1 MTLPQRSLRARIRP
15 RALLPLLAAAG
26 LAASGCG
33 SAQLDGMEAQLADIQ
48 RQVLQIQK
56 QTSSKEEVQAL
67 QADAA
72 EQGRNLLKAQADIQ
86 LELQS
91 LASLIEQLEGKLEDT
106 NQRLAQLS
114 QQIAATNQ
122 SLKSMRAAP
131 ELGGGGPGTAGPV
144 SGSAPADPATLY
156 QTSYNDYLR
165 GNYDLAILGFR
176 QYLESYSNTDLAD
189 NASYWIGES
198 YYRQRRFQDAIREF
212 DQVVSQYP
220 NSDKVPSALLR
231 KGYAYLELGEQS
243 KGVVQ
248 LQNVIRRYPRSD
260 EANLAR
266 QQLTTLGIDPAQPG
280 R

>member
-1 MTLPQRSLRARIRP
+1 MKRHRH
-15 RALLPLLAAAG
+15 LLPLAALALAATA
-26 LAASGCG
+26 CG
-33 SAQLDGMEAQLADIQ
+33 SSQLDSMEQQLADIQ

-56 QTSSKEEVQAL
+56 QGSSKEEVAGL
-67 QADAA
+67 QTQAA

-91 LASLIEQLEGKLEDT
+91 LSSLIEQLEGKLEDT
-106 NQRLAQLS
+106 NYRLAQLS

-122 SLKSMRAAP
+122 QIKGLRPGDASPAP
-131 ELGGGGPGTAGPV
+131 GGATGGPVPGNGNA
-144 SGSAPADPATLY
+144 AADPETLY
-156 QTSYNDYLR
+156 RTAYNDYLR

-176 QYLESYSNTDLAD
+176 QYIESFGSTDLAD

-198 YYRQRRFQDAIREF
+198 YYRQKRFQDAIREF
-212 DQVVSQYP
+212 DNVVNQYP
-220 NSDKVPSALLR
+220 NSDKVASALLR

-248 LQNVIRRYPRSD
+248 LQNVIRKFPRSD

-266 QQLTTLGIDPAQPG
+266 QQLTTLGIDPGQSG
-280 R
+280 G

>member
-1 MTLPQRSLRARIRP
+1 MKRAHQVIP
-15 RALLPLLAAAG
+15 LIALAAAALAAAG
-26 LAASGCG
+26 CG
-33 SAQLDGMEAQLADIQ
+33 SSQLDSMEQQLADIQ

-56 QTSSKEEVQAL
+56 QSSSKDELATLGSQG
-67 QADAA
+67 A
-72 EQGRNLLKAQADIQ
+72 EQSRNVLKAQADIQ

-106 NQRLAQLS
+106 NYRLAQLS

-122 SLKSMRAAP
+122 QIKGMRPGEAP
-131 ELGGGGPGTAGPV
+131 PPVGANGSGPV
-144 SGSAPADPATLY
+144 SGTAAADPETLY
-156 QTSYNDYLR
+156 RTSYNDYLR

-176 QYLESYSNTDLAD
+176 QYLESFATTDLAD

-198 YYRQRRFQDAIREF
+198 YYRQKRYQDAVREF
-212 DQVVSQYP
+212 DNVVNQYP
-220 NSDKVPSALLR
+220 NSDKVASALLG
-231 KGYAYLELGEQS
+231 KGYSYLELGEKS

-266 QQLTTLGIDPAQPG
+266 QQLTSLGIDPGQAG
-280 R
+280 G

>member
-1 MTLPQRSLRARIRP
+1 MSRAARTLL
-15 RALLPLLAAAG
+15 LLPLLAAGALLG
-26 LAASGCG
+26 ACG
-33 SAQLDGMEAQLADIQ
+33 SAQLDGMETQLADIQ

-56 QTSSKEEVQAL
+56 QTSSKEEVAGL
-67 QADAA
+67 QREA
-72 EQGRNLLKAQADIQ
+72 EEQTRNLLKAQADTQ

-91 LASLIEQLEGKLEDT
+91 VGALIEQLEAKLEDT
-106 NQRLAQLS
+106 NYRLAQLS

-122 SLKSMRAAP
+122 ELKSLRTSPAFGSGAGGGVPGGGTNSGPISGAAP
-131 ELGGGGPGTAGPV
+131 L
-144 SGSAPADPATLY
+144 DPETLY
-156 QTSYNDYLR
+156 RTAYNDYLR

-176 QYLESYSNTDLAD
+176 QYYETFAETDLAD

-198 YYRQRRFQDAIREF
+198 YYRQKRFQDAIREF
-212 DQVVSQYP
+212 DVVINQFP
-220 NSDKVPSALLR
+220 NSDKIASALLR

-266 QQLTTLGIDPAQPG
+266 QQLATLGIEVG
-280 R
+280 

>member
-1 MTLPQRSLRARIRP
+1 MSAE
-15 RALLPLLAAAG
+15 RALLPWLAAAG
-26 LAASGCG
+26 LAATSLAAAGCG
-33 SAQLDGMEAQLADIQ
+33 SAQLDSMESQLADIQ

-131 ELGGGGPGTAGPV
+131 EMEGPGTAGPV
-144 SGSAPADPATLY
+144 TGTAPADPTTLY
-156 QTSYNDYLR
+156 QTAYNDYLR

-176 QYLESYSNTDLAD
+176 QYLESFSNTDLAD

-212 DQVVSQYP
+212 DQVVSEYP
-220 NSDKVPSALLR
+220 DSDKVPSALLR

-243 KGVVQ
+243 RGVVQ

-266 QQLTTLGIDPAQPG
+266 QQLATLGIDPAQPG

>member
-1 MTLPQRSLRARIRP
+1 MKASRHFAPGA
-15 RALLPLLAAAG
+15 ALAVALVAAAG
-26 LAASGCG
+26 CG
-33 SAQLDGMEAQLADIQ
+33 SSQLDSMEQQLADIQ

-56 QTSSKEEVQAL
+56 QSSSKDEVAGIQT
-67 QADAA
+67 QAA

-91 LASLIEQLEGKLEDT
+91 LSSLIEQLEGKLEDT
-106 NQRLAQLS
+106 NYRLAQLS

-122 SLKSMRAAP
+122 QIKGLHPGDTSPPGAAT
-131 ELGGGGPGTAGPV
+131 GPGGPV
-144 SGSAPADPATLY
+144 SGSATADPETLY
-156 QTSYNDYLR
+156 RTSYNDYLR

-176 QYLESYSNTDLAD
+176 QYLESFASTDLAD

-198 YYRQRRFQDAIREF
+198 YYRQKRFQDAIREF
-212 DQVVSQYP
+212 DNVVSQYP
-220 NSDKVPSALLR
+220 NSDKVASALLR

-248 LQNVIRRYPRSD
+248 LQNVIRRYPKSD

-266 QQLTTLGIDPAQPG
+266 QQLGSLGIDPGQTG
-280 R
+280 G

>member
-1 MTLPQRSLRARIRP
+1 MTGRHLLS
-15 RALLPLLAAAG
+15 ALALTAAALAAVD
-26 LAASGCG
+26 CG
-33 SAQLDGMEAQLADIQ
+33 SSQLDSMEQQLADIQ

-56 QTSSKEEVQAL
+56 QGSSKEEVAGL
-67 QADAA
+67 QTQAA

-91 LASLIEQLEGKLEDT
+91 LSSLIEQLEGKLEDT
-106 NQRLAQLS
+106 NYRLAQLS

-122 SLKSMRAAP
+122 QIKGLRPGEAP
-131 ELGGGGPGTAGPV
+131 PPGATGSGGPVAGN
-144 SGSAPADPATLY
+144 AAADPESLY
-156 QTSYNDYLR
+156 RTSYNDYLR

-176 QYLESYSNTDLAD
+176 QYLESFGTTDLAD

-198 YYRQRRFQDAIREF
+198 YYRQKRFQDAIREF
-212 DQVVSQYP
+212 DNVVNQYP
-220 NSDKVPSALLR
+220 NSDKVASALLR

-266 QQLTTLGIDPAQPG
+266 QQLTTLGIDPGQTG
-280 R
+280 G

>member
-1 MTLPQRSLRARIRP
+1 V
-15 RALLPLLAAAG
+15 LAVAMVGAA
-26 LAASGCG
+26 GCG
-33 SAQLDGMEAQLADIQ
+33 SSQLDSMEQQLADIQ

-56 QTSSKEEVQAL
+56 QGSSKDEVAGL
-67 QADAA
+67 QTQGA
-72 EQGRNLLKAQADIQ
+72 ETSRNLLKAQADIQ

-91 LASLIEQLEGKLEDT
+91 LSSLIEQLEGKLEDT
-106 NQRLAQLS
+106 NYRLAQLS

-122 SLKSMRAAP
+122 QIKGLHPGDAAP
-131 ELGGGGPGTAGPV
+131 PPPPPGGASGSGPV
-144 SGSAPADPATLY
+144 PGNAAAADPETLY
-156 QTSYNDYLR
+156 RTSYNDYLR

-176 QYLESYSNTDLAD
+176 QYIESFGNTDLAD

-198 YYRQRRFQDAIREF
+198 YYRQKRFQDAIREF
-212 DQVVSQYP
+212 DGVVSQYP
-220 NSDKVPSALLR
+220 NSDKVASALLR

-266 QQLTTLGIDPAQPG
+266 QQLTSLGIDPGQTG
-280 R
+280 G